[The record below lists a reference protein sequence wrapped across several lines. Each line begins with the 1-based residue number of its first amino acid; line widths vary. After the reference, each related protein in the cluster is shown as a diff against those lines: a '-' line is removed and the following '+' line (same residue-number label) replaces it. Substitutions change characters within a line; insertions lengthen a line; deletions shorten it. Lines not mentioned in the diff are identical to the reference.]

1 MAVGSDKGKVAA
13 IRHDREGLW
22 NGSHRLLVSRGQ
34 VKRFPLVGSF
44 FSQASAARGIRQAV
58 RYAWIVEPFAS

>member
-1 MAVGSDKGKVAA
+1 MAVGSDKGKVAP

-44 FSQASAARGIRQAV
+44 FSHASAARGIRQAV
-58 RYAWIVEPFAS
+58 RYAWIEAPFAS